1 VFLRKRRQTL
11 RTHAHPGTI
20 LNRDASR
27 SKRET
32 TTSAPNSD
40 PHSTSGLGTLNQLLF
55 INYVNMTVIRFPR

>member
-1 VFLRKRRQTL
+1 MFLRKRRQTL

-32 TTSAPNSD
+32 TTSAANSD
-40 PHSTSGLGTLNQLLF
+40 PQSTSNFRTTNQSLF
-55 INYVNMTVIRFPR
+55 INYINQLIL